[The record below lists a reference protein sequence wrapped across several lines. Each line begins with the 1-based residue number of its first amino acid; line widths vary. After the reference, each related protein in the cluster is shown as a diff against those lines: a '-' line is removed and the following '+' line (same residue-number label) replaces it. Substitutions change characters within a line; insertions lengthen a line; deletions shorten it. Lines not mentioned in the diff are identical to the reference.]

1 MGRAIAL
8 LSRPASDVI
17 LITAGMAAAV
27 EVCRRWTKGWSDGY
41 RPELHY
47 MRGPG
52 PKWLEKHAGQT
63 GAIVVLSEGHH
74 DNATLGRRIE
84 LMLRHWLPN
93 RWRMAHRATHEI
105 QWADRLGP
113 WSV

>member
-1 MGRAIAL
+1 MRYI
-8 LSRPASDVI
+8 SD
-17 LITAGMAAAV
+17 
-27 EVCRRWTKGWSDGY
+27 RY

-52 PKWLEKHAGQT
+52 PKWLEKHAGQSA
-63 GAIVVLSEGHH
+63 AIVVRSEGHH
-74 DNATLGRRIE
+74 GGTSLGRRIE
-84 LMLRHWLPN
+84 LMLRHWLPS
-93 RWRMAHRATHEI
+93 RWRLSHRATHEI

>member
-27 EVCRRWTKGWSDGY
+27 EACRRWTKGWSGGY

-52 PKWLEKHAGQT
+52 PKWREKHQSAT
-63 GAIVVLSEGHH
+63 SAIDSE
-74 DNATLGRRIE
+74 
-84 LMLRHWLPN
+84 
-93 RWRMAHRATHEI
+93 WRSFEG
-105 QWADRLGP
+105 D
-113 WSV
+113 VYV